1 MTAIHREEALVK
13 VVWVTSTK
21 VQSTKWSEVQANE
34 STFVNVNIQGWGWDG
49 GSDGSSLKQLMED
62 L

>member
-34 STFVNVNIQGWGWDG
+34 STFVNVNIQG
-49 GSDGSSLKQLMED
+49 
-62 L
+62 